1 MTPENQPSQRRRTF
15 LTGIGAAAAT
25 VAAPSV
31 SAQESETG
39 IFTEAAIPDSAPTF
53 DGDGYV
59 GLFVHVSGP
68 GEDKPSQGVDS
79 CSFAGDG
86 TLVTWDAVLV
96 DKTGESAQESTT
108 LHAKQG
114 AEGLQGGS
122 LFVVNDQQDC
132 GDGFVQV
139 SLEKVGASKVDY
151 EGTTSTDGEDGEG
164 TVDVPGFGPVAALA
178 GVLGAGWLAKRRGD

>member
-1 MTPENQPSQRRRTF
+1 MTSEDKLSQTRRTF

-25 VAAPSV
+25 AATPRVA
-31 SAQESETG
+31 AQESGTG
-39 IFTEAAIPDSAPTF
+39 VFTEAAIPDSAPTF
-53 DGDGYV
+53 DRDDYV
-59 GLFVHVSGP
+59 GLFVHISGP
-68 GEDKPSQGVDS
+68 GADKSSQGVDS

-96 DKTGESAQESTT
+96 DKTGESAKESTT

-114 AEGLQGGS
+114 AEGLQGGR
-122 LFVVNDQQDC
+122 LFVVDEQQGC

-139 SLEKVGASKVDY
+139 SLEQVGASKVDY
-151 EGTTSTDGEDGEG
+151 KGTTSTDGEGGEG
-164 TVDVPGFGPVAALA
+164 DIDAPGFGPVAALA